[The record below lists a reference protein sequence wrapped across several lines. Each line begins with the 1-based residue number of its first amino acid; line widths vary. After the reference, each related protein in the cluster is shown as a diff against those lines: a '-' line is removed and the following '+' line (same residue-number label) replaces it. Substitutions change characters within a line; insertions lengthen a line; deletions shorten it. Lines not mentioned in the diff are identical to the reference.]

1 MTKTTPARWA
11 PHWETI
17 EGVVYMTETGDAI
30 HSGRQQV
37 GYSET
42 RDENGKLLTGDIS
55 ETRTSMNSV
64 ELNGSDE
71 SNFIWLEKDAE
82 STVYAGGGND
92 TVKGSMVNDV
102 LHGGDGNDYV
112 RGGGGDD
119 VIHGD
124 AGNDRITGGKGNDTL
139 YGGDGHDFLYGGK
152 GTGIMFGGSGDDI
165 FYLKDAFDPST
176 GHFKTTIDTADKIM
190 DFQKGNDKIRV
201 GAKEDVIYQNVT
213 VGDDDVY
220 TLILGLKEDGGSHV
234 RGIIDGN
241 LDLERSDFKNARS
254 VTEMEAVSIEAW
266 PDDANDFNN
275 LDFVPVGDAHIM

>member
-82 STVYAGGGND
+82 STVYASG
-92 TVKGSMVNDV
+92 
-102 LHGGDGNDYV
+102 
-112 RGGGGDD
+112 
-119 VIHGD
+119 
-124 AGNDRITGGKGNDTL
+124 GNDTL
-139 YGGDGHDFLYGGK
+139 YGGDGHDFLFGGK
-152 GTGIMFGGSGDDI
+152 GTDIMFGGSGDDI

-254 VTEMEAVSIEAW
+254 ITEIEAVSIEAW
-266 PDDANDFNN
+266 PDDANDLNN